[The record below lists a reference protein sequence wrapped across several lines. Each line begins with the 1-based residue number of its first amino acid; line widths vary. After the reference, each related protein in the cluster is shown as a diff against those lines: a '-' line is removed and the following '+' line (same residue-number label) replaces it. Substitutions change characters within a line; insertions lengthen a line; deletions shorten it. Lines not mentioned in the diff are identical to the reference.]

1 MPNLGLPKNKMNQL
15 KQDKSAQ
22 VEEPEKVRKKS
33 FGQLL
38 DSLGVIEKERVIS
51 WIPFI
56 LYLTAFALIYIS
68 NSYYAEKNIR
78 DIDKL
83 TNELK
88 ELRYEYITTKSE
100 LMFRSK
106 QSEIANKLDAIGIK
120 ESVVPPKKIVIE
132 E

>member
-1 MPNLGLPKNKMNQL
+1 MNQFRPDINE
-15 KQDKSAQ
+15 KEVERPESPTKSN
-22 VEEPEKVRKKS
+22 RKN

-38 DSLGVIEKERVIS
+38 DSLGVIEKEKVIAF
-51 WIPFI
+51 IPFI
-56 LYLTAFALIYIS
+56 LYLTGIALVYIS

-83 TNELK
+83 ANELK
-88 ELRYEYITTKSE
+88 EHRYEYITTKSE

-106 QSEIANKLDAIGIK
+106 QSEIANKLEALGIK